1 MGSPVTLLTT
11 CPVIGLTWP
20 MQMAAVIV
28 NTNDVS
34 SRIIRLSVVM
44 QASPDTLNRVAL
56 MT

>member
-1 MGSPVTLLTT
+1 
-11 CPVIGLTWP
+11 

-34 SRIIRLSVVM
+34 SLIIRLSVVM
-44 QASPDTLNRVAL
+44 HASPDTLNRVAL